1 MGVMVMMMMMMMTVM
16 VAEIMLPT
24 LVSSAAIMMKSVSH
38 GEDDGADHGD
48 DCDSCDRRTE

>member
-1 MGVMVMMMMMMMTVM
+1 MMMMTVM